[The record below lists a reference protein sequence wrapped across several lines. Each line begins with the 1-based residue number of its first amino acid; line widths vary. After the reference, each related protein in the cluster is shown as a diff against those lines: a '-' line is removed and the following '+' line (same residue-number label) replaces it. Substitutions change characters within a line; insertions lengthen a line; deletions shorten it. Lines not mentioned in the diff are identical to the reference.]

1 MHLESLGIFCDVIR
15 HQSFSRAAAVHSVS
29 QSAASQAVRQIEQRL
44 GTQLIDRSTRP
55 WRLTPEGKLFFQ
67 GCQEILERYHELEDA
82 VQRRQHPSGY
92 TVRVASIY
100 SVSLHDLSGYVERF
114 QSLVPGATVDIAYM
128 HPDQIYERILNDQ
141 SDLGLISFA
150 NPGRGFTAIP
160 WQRQTMVVACPPGH
174 RFARLAR
181 EQRGVPP
188 EDLAGESF
196 VTFDRGLP
204 VRRQIDRF
212 LRKHDVDMT
221 VVAEFDSIENIKQA
235 VEDGAGVAILPVPTL
250 RQEVRRHALVTVPL
264 RASADGAPL
273 VRPLSIVHR
282 RKRRLN
288 PAVTAFIK
296 LLCADDETRD
306 TPPRTSAPT
315 ASAASA
321 ATR

>member
-1 MHLESLGIFCDVIR
+1 MHLESLGIFCDVVR
-15 HQSFSRAAAVHSVS
+15 HQSFSRAAALHSVS

-44 GTQLIDRSTRP
+44 GAQLIDRSTRP
-55 WRLTPEGKLFFQ
+55 GRLTPEGKLFFQ

-128 HPDQIYERILNDQ
+128 HPDQVYERILNDQ

-160 WQRQTMVVACPPGH
+160 WQRQTMAVACPPGH

-188 EDLAGESF
+188 EELAGESF

-306 TPPRTSAPT
+306 TAQRTPAPD
-315 ASAASA
+315 APAASA